1 MSDKNDTSKYI
12 NNDNSN
18 GVSVITSND
27 TSDNTSIDT
36 SNGTCNHKREV
47 QKEVKRD
54 VQDYTRLRPPNIK
67 IENSR
72 WDLDNKIASGD
83 MTPLPKLASLSKL
96 ASLPK
101 PALNRSVQHVI
112 DDCYIDSDIE
122 SEV

>member
-1 MSDKNDTSKYI
+1 MSDKNDTSRYTS
-12 NNDNSN
+12 NDNSN

-54 VQDYTRLRPPNIK
+54 VKEYTRLRPPNIK

-72 WDLDNKIASGD
+72 WDFDLDNKIASGD
-83 MTPLPKLASLSKL
+83 KTP
-96 ASLPK
+96 LPK

-112 DDCYIDSDIE
+112 DGYIDSDIE
-122 SEV
+122 SEL

>member
-1 MSDKNDTSKYI
+1 MSDKNDTSRYTS
-12 NNDNSN
+12 NDNSI

-27 TSDNTSIDT
+27 TSDNTSTDT

-72 WDLDNKIASGD
+72 WDLDLDNKVASGD
-83 MTPLPKLASLSKL
+83 MTPLPK
-96 ASLPK
+96 
-101 PALNRSVQHVI
+101 PALKRSVQHVI
-112 DDCYIDSDIE
+112 DGYIDSDIE

>member
-1 MSDKNDTSKYI
+1 MSDKNDTSRYTS
-12 NNDNSN
+12 NDNSS

-47 QKEVKRD
+47 QKEVKRN

-72 WDLDNKIASGD
+72 WDLDLDNKTASDNKIASGD
-83 MTPLPKLASLSKL
+83 MTP
-96 ASLPK
+96 LPK

-112 DDCYIDSDIE
+112 DGYIDSDIE
-122 SEV
+122 SEL

>member
-1 MSDKNDTSKYI
+1 MSDKNDTSKYT
-12 NNDNSN
+12 NNY
-18 GVSVITSND
+18 TSND
-27 TSDNTSIDT
+27 TSNGTNINTSDNTSIDT

-83 MTPLPKLASLSKL
+83 MTPLPKLASL
-96 ASLPK
+96 PK

>member
-1 MSDKNDTSKYI
+1 MSDKNDTSRYTS
-12 NNDNSN
+12 NDNSI

-27 TSDNTSIDT
+27 TSDNTSTDT

-72 WDLDNKIASGD
+72 WDLGLDNKVASGD
-83 MTPLPKLASLSKL
+83 MTPLPK
-96 ASLPK
+96 
-101 PALNRSVQHVI
+101 PALKRSVQHVI
-112 DDCYIDSDIE
+112 DGYIDSDIE
-122 SEV
+122 SEL

>member
-1 MSDKNDTSKYI
+1 MSDKNDTSRYTS
-12 NNDNSN
+12 NDNSS

-47 QKEVKRD
+47 QKEVKRN

-72 WDLDNKIASGD
+72 WDLVLDKIASGD
-83 MTPLPKLASLSKL
+83 MTPLPKPSLK
-96 ASLPK
+96 
-101 PALNRSVQHVI
+101 RSVQHVI
-112 DDCYIDSDIE
+112 DGYIDSDIE
-122 SEV
+122 SEL